1 MSSITLNN
9 LSVGYQQARRTP
21 TAVLAGLNAT
31 LCSGRLTCLVGANGI
46 GKSTLLSTLAAFQP
60 PIAGQMHYYSGEQA
74 APINL
79 ATLSQARL
87 ARLVSVVLTA
97 KPSIENLSVEQVV
110 ALGRSPYTNIW
121 GTLRAEDHRMVE
133 WAMDVVG
140 ITGLRH
146 RMVQTLS
153 DGERQ
158 KMMIAKALAQDTPVI
173 LLDEPTAF
181 LDYKSKVEVLD
192 LLARL
197 AHETNKMVLLS
208 THDLE
213 QAVHA
218 ADALW
223 VVAKQQ
229 LGDGTQPCSRS
240 DSSDLSDKS
249 DKSDQSG
256 QSNQSN
262 QSDKSDK
269 SDKSEESDR
278 SDQSDQSDGIDKL
291 IASAQ
296 CPHLPRLYVLEKH
309 IHTTEQGHQQ
319 LMFHPSPDTPA
330 PPQLTLTATPDFEK
344 RTQELLRLLGEE
356 VKR

>member
-1 MSSITLNN
+1 MPSITLSN
-9 LSVGYQQARRTP
+9 LSVGYQHPRRTP
-21 TAVLAGLNAT
+21 TTVLAQLNAT
-31 LCSGRLTCLVGANGI
+31 LHAGQLTCLVGANGI
-46 GKSTLLSTLAAFQP
+46 GTLLRTLAAFQP

-97 KPSIENLSVEQVV
+97 KPSVENLSVEQIV

-121 GTLRAEDHRMVE
+121 GTLRADDRRMVA

-146 RMVQTLS
+146 RLVQTLS

-181 LDYKSKVEVLD
+181 LDYKSKVEVLG

-213 QAVHA
+213 QVVHA

-229 LGDGTQPCSRS
+229 LGDGTQLSDQS
-240 DSSDLSDKS
+240 DSSDWSDK
-249 DKSDQSG
+249 
-256 QSNQSN
+256 
-262 QSDKSDK
+262 
-269 SDKSEESDR
+269 
-278 SDQSDQSDGIDKL
+278 SDQSDQSDSFDKPN
-291 IASAQ
+291 ASTQ
-296 CPHLPRLYVLEKH
+296 CPHLPMLYVLEKH
-309 IHTTEQGHQQ
+309 IRSTEQGHQLVFQ
-319 LMFHPSPDTPA
+319 PSPDTPA

-356 VKR
+356 VKGERVKR

>member
-1 MSSITLNN
+1 MPSITLRD
-9 LSVGYQQARRTP
+9 LSVGYQHPRCTP
-21 TAVLAGLNAT
+21 TTVLAELNAT
-31 LCSGRLTCLVGANGI
+31 LHAGQLTCLVGANGI
-46 GKSTLLSTLAAFQP
+46 GKSTLLRTLAAFQP
-60 PIAGQMHYYSGEQA
+60 PISGQMCYYSDEQA

-97 KPSIENLSVEQVV
+97 KPSVENLSVEQIV

-121 GTLRAEDHRMVE
+121 GTLRADDRRMVA

-140 ITGLRH
+140 ITSLRH
-146 RMVQTLS
+146 RLVQTLS

-181 LDYKSKVEVLD
+181 LDYKSKVEVLG

-213 QAVHA
+213 QVVHA

-229 LGDGTQPCSRS
+229 LGDGTQLSDQS
-240 DSSDLSDKS
+240 DSSDWSDK
-249 DKSDQSG
+249 
-256 QSNQSN
+256 
-262 QSDKSDK
+262 
-269 SDKSEESDR
+269 
-278 SDQSDQSDGIDKL
+278 SDQSDQSDSFDKPN
-291 IASAQ
+291 ASTQ
-296 CPHLPRLYVLEKH
+296 CPHLPMLYVLEKH
-309 IHTTEQGHQQ
+309 IRSTEQGHQLVFQ
-319 LMFHPSPDTPA
+319 PSPDTPA

-356 VKR
+356 VKGERVKR

>member
-1 MSSITLNN
+1 MPSITLRN
-9 LSVGYQQARRTP
+9 LSVGYQHPRRTP
-21 TAVLAGLNAT
+21 ATVLAQLNAT
-31 LCSGRLTCLVGANGI
+31 LHAGQLTCLVGANGI
-46 GKSTLLSTLAAFQP
+46 GKSTLLRTLAAFQP
-60 PIAGQMHYYSGEQA
+60 PISGQMRYYSDEQA

-97 KPSIENLSVEQVV
+97 KPSVENLSVEQIV

-121 GTLRAEDHRMVE
+121 GTLRADDRRMVA

-140 ITGLRH
+140 ITSLRH
-146 RMVQTLS
+146 RLVQTLS

-181 LDYKSKVEVLD
+181 LDYRSKVEVLG

-229 LGDGTQPCSRS
+229 LGDGTQPCSRL
-240 DSSDLSDKS
+240 DSSDCSYQ
-249 DKSDQSG
+249 SDQSD
-256 QSNQSN
+256 

-269 SDKSEESDR
+269 SVQ
-278 SDQSDQSDGIDKL
+278 SDQSDQPSGLDAPNSFG
-291 IASAQ
+291 Q
-296 CPHLPRLYVLEKH
+296 CHRLPLLYVLEKH

-319 LMFHPSPDTPA
+319 LVFEPAPAAPA
-330 PPQLTLTATPDFEK
+330 PPHLTLTAPPDFDT

-356 VKR
+356 GIKR

>member
-1 MSSITLNN
+1 MPSITLRN
-9 LSVGYQQARRTP
+9 LSVGYLHPRRTP
-21 TAVLAGLNAT
+21 TTVLAQLNAT
-31 LCSGRLTCLVGANGI
+31 LHAGQLTCLVGANGI
-46 GKSTLLSTLAAFQP
+46 GKSTLLRTLAAFQP

-97 KPSIENLSVEQVV
+97 KPSVENLSVEQIV

-121 GTLRAEDHRMVE
+121 GTLRADDRRMVA

-146 RMVQTLS
+146 RLVQTLS

-181 LDYKSKVEVLD
+181 LDYKSKVEVLG

-213 QAVHA
+213 QVVHA

-229 LGDGTQPCSRS
+229 LGDGTQLSDQS
-240 DSSDLSDKS
+240 DSSDWSDK
-249 DKSDQSG
+249 
-256 QSNQSN
+256 
-262 QSDKSDK
+262 
-269 SDKSEESDR
+269 
-278 SDQSDQSDGIDKL
+278 SDQSDQSDSFDKPN
-291 IASAQ
+291 ASTQ
-296 CPHLPRLYVLEKH
+296 CPHLPMLYVLEKH
-309 IHTTEQGHQQ
+309 IRSTEQGHPLVFQ
-319 LMFHPSPDTPA
+319 PSPDTPA

-356 VKR
+356 VKGERVKR

>member
-1 MSSITLNN
+1 MPSITLSN

-46 GKSTLLSTLAAFQP
+46 GKSTLLRTLAAFQP

-79 ATLSQARL
+79 ASLSQARL

-97 KPSIENLSVEQVV
+97 KPSVENLSVEQVV

-223 VVAKQQ
+223 VVAKQL

-240 DSSDLSDKS
+240 DSSGMSDKS
-249 DKSDQSG
+249 DKSDQSDRPNGHDVPNSFG
-256 QSNQSN
+256 QC
-262 QSDKSDK
+262 
-269 SDKSEESDR
+269 R
-278 SDQSDQSDGIDKL
+278 
-291 IASAQ
+291 
-296 CPHLPRLYVLEKH
+296 HLPLLYVLEKH
-309 IHTTEQGHQQ
+309 MHTTEQGHQQ
-319 LMFHPSPDTPA
+319 LMFQPSPDTPA
-330 PPQLTLTATPDFEK
+330 PPHLTLTATPDFEK

-356 VKR
+356 VKG

>member
-1 MSSITLNN
+1 MSSITLSN
-9 LSVGYQQARRTP
+9 LSVGYQQTRRTP

-46 GKSTLLSTLAAFQP
+46 GKSTLLRTLAAFQP
-60 PIAGQMHYYSGEQA
+60 PIAGQMHYLSDEQA

-97 KPSIENLSVEQVV
+97 KPSVENLSVEQVV

-146 RMVQTLS
+146 RLVQTLS

-158 KMMIAKALAQDTPVI
+158 KMMIAKALAQNTPVI

-240 DSSDLSDKS
+240 DSSD
-249 DKSDQSG
+249 
-256 QSNQSN
+256 
-262 QSDKSDK
+262 QSDL
-269 SDKSEESDR
+269 
-278 SDQSDQSDGIDKL
+278 SDQSDQSDLSDKSDQSDQSDRPNGHD
-291 IASAQ
+291 APNSSAQ
-296 CPHLPRLYVLEKH
+296 CPHLPQLYVLEKH
-309 IHTTEQGHQQ
+309 IHTTEQGRQQ
-319 LMFHPSPDTPA
+319 LMFQPSPDTPA

-356 VKR
+356 VKG

>member
-1 MSSITLNN
+1 MSSITLSN

-46 GKSTLLSTLAAFQP
+46 GKSTLLRTLAAFQP
-60 PIAGQMHYYSGEQA
+60 PIAGQMHYLSDEQA

-79 ATLSQARL
+79 ASLSQARL

-97 KPSIENLSVEQVV
+97 KPSVENLSVEQVV

-223 VVAKQQ
+223 VVAKQL

-240 DSSDLSDKS
+240 DSSGMSDKSDKS
-249 DKSDQSG
+249 DKSDQSDRPNGHDVPNSFG
-256 QSNQSN
+256 QC
-262 QSDKSDK
+262 
-269 SDKSEESDR
+269 R
-278 SDQSDQSDGIDKL
+278 
-291 IASAQ
+291 
-296 CPHLPRLYVLEKH
+296 HLPLLYVLEKH
-309 IHTTEQGHQQ
+309 MHTTEQGHQQ
-319 LMFHPSPDTPA
+319 LMFQPSPDTPA
-330 PPQLTLTATPDFEK
+330 PPHLTLTATPDFEK

-356 VKR
+356 VKG

>member
-1 MSSITLNN
+1 MPSITLRN
-9 LSVGYQQARRTP
+9 LSVGYQHPRRTP
-21 TAVLAGLNAT
+21 ATVLAQLNAT
-31 LCSGRLTCLVGANGI
+31 LQAGLLTCLVGANGI
-46 GKSTLLSTLAAFQP
+46 GKSTLLRTLAAFQP
-60 PIAGQMHYYSGEQA
+60 PISGQMRYYSDEQA

-97 KPSIENLSVEQVV
+97 KPSVENLSVEQIV

-121 GTLRAEDHRMVE
+121 GTLRADDRRMVA

-140 ITGLRH
+140 ITNLRH
-146 RMVQTLS
+146 RLVQTLS

-181 LDYKSKVEVLD
+181 LDYKSKVEVLG

-229 LGDGTQPCSRS
+229 LGDGTQPCSRL
-240 DSSDLSDKS
+240 DSSDCSY
-249 DKSDQSG
+249 QSY
-256 QSNQSN
+256 QSY

-269 SDKSEESDR
+269 SVQ
-278 SDQSDQSDGIDKL
+278 SDQSDQPSGLDAPNSFG
-291 IASAQ
+291 Q
-296 CPHLPRLYVLEKH
+296 CHRLPLLYVLEKH

-319 LMFHPSPDTPA
+319 LVFEPTLAAPA
-330 PPQLTLTATPDFEK
+330 PPHLTLTATPDFET

-356 VKR
+356 EIKG

>member
-1 MSSITLNN
+1 MSSITLSN
-9 LSVGYQQARRTP
+9 LTVGYQQARRTP

-46 GKSTLLSTLAAFQP
+46 GKSTLLRTLAAFQP
-60 PIAGQMHYYSGEQA
+60 PISGQMCYCPDEQA

-79 ATLSQARL
+79 ASLSQARL

-97 KPSIENLSVEQVV
+97 KPSVENLSVEQVV

-121 GTLRAEDHRMVE
+121 GTLRAKDHRMVE

-140 ITGLRH
+140 ITNLRH
-146 RMVQTLS
+146 RLVQTLS

-223 VVAKQQ
+223 VVAKHQ

-240 DSSDLSDKS
+240 DNSDLSGQSGQSDQSDKSVQSDKS
-249 DKSDQSG
+249 DKSDQS
-256 QSNQSN
+256 
-262 QSDKSDK
+262 
-269 SDKSEESDR
+269 
-278 SDQSDQSDGIDKL
+278 DQSDQPSGLDAPNSFG
-291 IASAQ
+291 Q
-296 CPHLPRLYVLEKH
+296 CHRLPLLYVLEKH

-319 LMFHPSPDTPA
+319 LVFEPTLAAPA
-330 PPQLTLTATPDFEK
+330 PPHLTLTATPDFET

-356 VKR
+356 EIKGEKVKR

>member
-1 MSSITLNN
+1 MSSITLSN
-9 LSVGYQQARRTP
+9 LTVGYQQTRRTP

-46 GKSTLLSTLAAFQP
+46 GKSTLLRTLAAFQP

-97 KPSIENLSVEQVV
+97 KPSVENLSVEQIVT
-110 ALGRSPYTNIW
+110 LGRSPYTNIW
-121 GTLRAEDHRMVE
+121 GTLRADDRRMVA

-140 ITGLRH
+140 ITNLRH
-146 RMVQTLS
+146 RLVQTLS

-229 LGDGTQPCSRS
+229 LGDGTQLCSRLDSS
-240 DSSDLSDKS
+240 DLSDLSDKS
-249 DKSDQSG
+249 D
-256 QSNQSN
+256 
-262 QSDKSDK
+262 
-269 SDKSEESDR
+269 
-278 SDQSDQSDGIDKL
+278 QSDQSDRPSGLD
-291 IASAQ
+291 APNPFSQ
-296 CPHLPRLYVLEKH
+296 YHHLPLLYVLEKH

-319 LMFHPSPDTPA
+319 LVFAPTLAAPA
-330 PPQLTLTATPDFEK
+330 PPHLTLTATPDFET

-356 VKR
+356 EIKGEKVKR

>member
-46 GKSTLLSTLAAFQP
+46 GKSTLLRTLAAFQP
-60 PIAGQMHYYSGEQA
+60 PIAGQIHYYSDEQA

-97 KPSIENLSVEQVV
+97 KPSVENLSVEQIV

-146 RMVQTLS
+146 RLVQTLS

-181 LDYKSKVEVLD
+181 LDYKSKVEVLG

-229 LGDGTQPCSRS
+229 LGDSALLSDQS
-240 DSSDLSDKS
+240 DSSDRSDKS
-249 DKSDQSG
+249 DKSD
-256 QSNQSN
+256 
-262 QSDKSDK
+262 
-269 SDKSEESDR
+269 R
-278 SDQSDQSDGIDKL
+278 SDSFDKPN
-291 IASAQ
+291 ASAQ

-309 IHTTEQGHQQ
+309 IHTTEQGHQ
-319 LMFHPSPDTPA
+319 LMFQPSPGTPA
-330 PPQLTLTATPDFEK
+330 PPHLTLIATPDFEK

-356 VKR
+356 VKG

>member
-1 MSSITLNN
+1 MSSITLSN
-9 LSVGYQQARRTP
+9 LTVGYQQARRTP

-46 GKSTLLSTLAAFQP
+46 GKSTLLRTLAAFQP

-97 KPSIENLSVEQVV
+97 KPSVENLSVEQIV

-158 KMMIAKALAQDTPVI
+158 KMMIAKALAQDTSVV

-181 LDYKSKVEVLD
+181 LDYKSKVEVLG

-229 LGDGTQPCSRS
+229 LDDGTQPCSRS
-240 DSSDLSDKS
+240 YSSDLSDNSDLSDKS
-249 DKSDQSG
+249 DKP
-256 QSNQSN
+256 
-262 QSDKSDK
+262 
-269 SDKSEESDR
+269 
-278 SDQSDQSDGIDKL
+278 DQSDQSDRPNGHD
-291 IASAQ
+291 APNSSGQ
-296 CPHLPRLYVLEKH
+296 CPHLPQLYVLEKH

-319 LMFHPSPDTPA
+319 LVFQPSPDTPA

-344 RTQELLRLLGEE
+344 RTQELFRLLGEE
-356 VKR
+356 VKG

>member
-1 MSSITLNN
+1 MSSITLSN

-21 TAVLAGLNAT
+21 TAVLVGLNAT

-46 GKSTLLSTLAAFQP
+46 GKSTLLRTLAAFQP
-60 PIAGQMHYYSGEQA
+60 PIAGQIHYYSGEQA

-97 KPSIENLSVEQVV
+97 KPSVENLSVEQIVG
-110 ALGRSPYTNIW
+110 LGRSPYTNIW
-121 GTLRAEDHRMVE
+121 GTLRAEDRRMVD

-140 ITGLRH
+140 ITSLRH
-146 RMVQTLS
+146 RLVQTLS

-181 LDYKSKVEVLD
+181 LDYKSKVEVLG

-240 DSSDLSDKS
+240 DSSGLS
-249 DKSDQSG
+249 DKSDQSDRPNGHDAPNSSG
-256 QSNQSN
+256 Q
-262 QSDKSDK
+262 
-269 SDKSEESDR
+269 
-278 SDQSDQSDGIDKL
+278 
-291 IASAQ
+291 
-296 CPHLPRLYVLEKH
+296 CHHLPQLYVLEKH
-309 IHTTEQGHQQ
+309 IRSTEQGHELVFQ
-319 LMFHPSPDTPA
+319 PSPDTPA

-356 VKR
+356 VKGERVKR

>member
-1 MSSITLNN
+1 MPSITLRD
-9 LSVGYQQARRTP
+9 LSVGYQHPRRTP
-21 TAVLAGLNAT
+21 TTVLAQLNAT
-31 LCSGRLTCLVGANGI
+31 LHAGQLTCLVGANGI
-46 GKSTLLSTLAAFQP
+46 GKSTLLRTLAAFQP
-60 PIAGQMHYYSGEQA
+60 PISGQMRYYSDEQA
-74 APINL
+74 VPINL
-79 ATLSQARL
+79 ATLSQVRL

-97 KPSIENLSVEQVV
+97 KPSVENLSVEQIV

-121 GTLRAEDHRMVE
+121 GTLRADDHRMVA

-140 ITGLRH
+140 ITNLRH
-146 RMVQTLS
+146 RLVLTLS

-181 LDYKSKVEVLD
+181 LDYKSKVEVLG

-229 LGDGTQPCSRS
+229 LGDGTQPCSRL
-240 DSSDLSDKS
+240 DS
-249 DKSDQSG
+249 
-256 QSNQSN
+256 
-262 QSDKSDK
+262 
-269 SDKSEESDR
+269 
-278 SDQSDQSDGIDKL
+278 SDQSDQSDQPSGLD
-291 IASAQ
+291 APNSFSQ
-296 CPHLPRLYVLEKH
+296 YHHLPLLYVLEKH

-319 LMFHPSPDTPA
+319 LVFEPALAAPASPH
-330 PPQLTLTATPDFEK
+330 LTLTATPNFET

-356 VKR
+356 GIKR

>member
-1 MSSITLNN
+1 MPSITLRD
-9 LSVGYQQARRTP
+9 LSVGYQHPRRTP
-21 TAVLAGLNAT
+21 TTVLAQLNAT
-31 LCSGRLTCLVGANGI
+31 LQAGQLTCLVGANGI
-46 GKSTLLSTLAAFQP
+46 GKSTLLRTLAAFQP
-60 PIAGQMHYYSGEQA
+60 PISGQMCYYSDEQA

-97 KPSIENLSVEQVV
+97 KPSVENLSVEQIV

-121 GTLRAEDHRMVE
+121 GTLRADDHRMVA

-140 ITGLRH
+140 ITSLRH
-146 RMVQTLS
+146 RLVQTLS

-181 LDYKSKVEVLD
+181 LDYKSKVEVLG

-229 LGDGTQPCSRS
+229 LGDGTQPCSRL
-240 DSSDLSDKS
+240 DSSDCSYQ
-249 DKSDQSG
+249 SDQSD
-256 QSNQSN
+256 

-269 SDKSEESDR
+269 SVQ
-278 SDQSDQSDGIDKL
+278 SDQSDQPSGLDAPNSFGQ
-291 IASAQ
+291 S
-296 CPHLPRLYVLEKH
+296 HRLPLLYVLEKH

-319 LMFHPSPDTPA
+319 LVFEPAPAAPA
-330 PPQLTLTATPDFEK
+330 PPHLTLTAPPDFDK

-356 VKR
+356 GIKR

>member
-1 MSSITLNN
+1 MSSITLSN
-9 LSVGYQQARRTP
+9 LSVGYQQTRRTP

-46 GKSTLLSTLAAFQP
+46 GKSTLLRTLAAFQP

-79 ATLSQARL
+79 ASLSQARL

-97 KPSIENLSVEQVV
+97 KPSVENLSVEQIVS
-110 ALGRSPYTNIW
+110 LGRSPYTNIW
-121 GTLRAEDHRMVE
+121 GTLHAEDHRMVE

-146 RMVQTLS
+146 RLVQTLS

-181 LDYKSKVEVLD
+181 LDYKSKVEVLG

-197 AHETNKMVLLS
+197 ANETNKMVLLS

-229 LGDGTQPCSRS
+229 QGNGTQPCSRS
-240 DSSDLSDKS
+240 Y
-249 DKSDQSG
+249 G
-256 QSNQSN
+256 
-262 QSDKSDK
+262 
-269 SDKSEESDR
+269 
-278 SDQSDQSDGIDKL
+278 SDQSDRPNGHD
-291 IASAQ
+291 APNAFAQ
-296 CPHLPRLYVLEKH
+296 CPHLSRLYVLEKH
-309 IHTTEQGHQQ
+309 IHTTEQGHQ
-319 LMFHPSPDTPA
+319 LMFQPSPSTPA
-330 PPQLTLTATPDFEK
+330 PPHLTLIATPDFEK

-356 VKR
+356 VKG

>member
-1 MSSITLNN
+1 MSSITLSN
-9 LSVGYQQARRTP
+9 LSVGYQQVRRTP

-46 GKSTLLSTLAAFQP
+46 GKSTLLRTLAAFQP
-60 PIAGQMHYYSGEQA
+60 PISGQMCYYSDEQA

-79 ATLSQARL
+79 ATLSQVRL

-97 KPSIENLSVEQVV
+97 KPSVENLSVEQIV

-158 KMMIAKALAQDTPVI
+158 KMMIAKALAQGTPVI

-181 LDYKSKVEVLD
+181 LDYKSKVEVLG

-240 DSSDLSDKS
+240 DSSGLS
-249 DKSDQSG
+249 DKSDQSDRPNGHDAPNSSG
-256 QSNQSN
+256 Q
-262 QSDKSDK
+262 
-269 SDKSEESDR
+269 
-278 SDQSDQSDGIDKL
+278 
-291 IASAQ
+291 
-296 CPHLPRLYVLEKH
+296 CHHLPQLYVLEKH
-309 IHTTEQGHQQ
+309 IRSTEQGHELVFQ
-319 LMFHPSPDTPA
+319 PSPDTPA

-356 VKR
+356 VKGERVKR

>member
-1 MSSITLNN
+1 MPSITLRD
-9 LSVGYQQARRTP
+9 LSVGYQHPRRTP
-21 TAVLAGLNAT
+21 TTVLAQLNAT
-31 LCSGRLTCLVGANGI
+31 LHAGQLTCLVGANGI
-46 GKSTLLSTLAAFQP
+46 GKSTLLRTLAAFQP

-97 KPSIENLSVEQVV
+97 KPSVENLSVEQIV

-121 GTLRAEDHRMVE
+121 GTLRADDRRMVA

-146 RMVQTLS
+146 RLVQTLS

-181 LDYKSKVEVLD
+181 LDYKSKVEVLG

-213 QAVHA
+213 QVVHA

-229 LGDGTQPCSRS
+229 LGDGTQLSDQS
-240 DSSDLSDKS
+240 DSSDWSDK
-249 DKSDQSG
+249 
-256 QSNQSN
+256 
-262 QSDKSDK
+262 
-269 SDKSEESDR
+269 
-278 SDQSDQSDGIDKL
+278 SDQSDQSDSFDKPN
-291 IASAQ
+291 ASTQ
-296 CPHLPRLYVLEKH
+296 CPHLPMLYVLEKH
-309 IHTTEQGHQQ
+309 IRSTEQGHQLVFQ
-319 LMFHPSPDTPA
+319 PSPDTPA

-356 VKR
+356 VKGERVKR

>member
-1 MSSITLNN
+1 MSSITLSN
-9 LSVGYQQARRTP
+9 LSVGYQHPRRTP
-21 TAVLAGLNAT
+21 TTVLAQLNAT
-31 LCSGRLTCLVGANGI
+31 LHAGQLTCLVGANGI
-46 GKSTLLSTLAAFQP
+46 GKSTLLRTLAAFQP
-60 PIAGQMHYYSGEQA
+60 PISGQMCYYSGEQA
-74 APINL
+74 TPINL

-97 KPSIENLSVEQVV
+97 KPSVENLSVEQIV

-121 GTLRAEDHRMVE
+121 GTLCAEDHRMVE

-146 RMVQTLS
+146 RLVQTLS

-181 LDYKSKVEVLD
+181 LDYKSKVEVLG

-229 LGDGTQPCSRS
+229 IGDSALLSDQS
-240 DSSDLSDKS
+240 DSSD
-249 DKSDQSG
+249 
-256 QSNQSN
+256 

-269 SDKSEESDR
+269 ADR
-278 SDQSDQSDGIDKL
+278 SDSFDKPN
-291 IASAQ
+291 ASAQ
-296 CPHLPRLYVLEKH
+296 CHHLPRLDVLEKH
-309 IHTTEQGHQQ
+309 IRSTDQGHQLVFQ
-319 LMFHPSPDTPA
+319 PSPDTPA
-330 PPQLTLTATPDFEK
+330 PPHLTLTATPDFEK

-356 VKR
+356 VKGEKVKG

>member
-1 MSSITLNN
+1 MPSITLSN
-9 LSVGYQQARRTP
+9 LSVGYQHPRRTP
-21 TAVLAGLNAT
+21 TTVLAQLNAT
-31 LCSGRLTCLVGANGI
+31 LHAGQLTCLVGANGI
-46 GKSTLLSTLAAFQP
+46 GKSTLLRTLAAFQP

-97 KPSIENLSVEQVV
+97 KPSVENLSVEQIV

-121 GTLRAEDHRMVE
+121 GTLRADDRRMAA

-146 RMVQTLS
+146 RLVQTLS

-181 LDYKSKVEVLD
+181 LDYKSKVEVLG

-213 QAVHA
+213 QVVHA
-218 ADALW
+218 CYSCPLRRSLPTP
-223 VVAKQQ
+223 VAMRGRLQGRWWHPIH
-229 LGDGTQPCSRS
+229 LV
-240 DSSDLSDKS
+240 SSSCTCAVWIC
-249 DKSDQSG
+249 
-256 QSNQSN
+256 
-262 QSDKSDK
+262 
-269 SDKSEESDR
+269 R
-278 SDQSDQSDGIDKL
+278 VY
-291 IASAQ
+291 AQ
-296 CPHLPRLYVLEKH
+296 AQRH
-309 IHTTEQGHQQ
+309 
-319 LMFHPSPDTPA
+319 S
-330 PPQLTLTATPDFEK
+330 
-344 RTQELLRLLGEE
+344 LLNKGPL
-356 VKR
+356 

>member
-1 MSSITLNN
+1 MPSITLRD
-9 LSVGYQQARRTP
+9 LSVGYQHPRRTP
-21 TAVLAGLNAT
+21 TTVLAQLNAT
-31 LCSGRLTCLVGANGI
+31 LHAGQLTCLVGANGI
-46 GKSTLLSTLAAFQP
+46 GKSTLLRTLAAFQP
-60 PIAGQMHYYSGEQA
+60 AISGQMCYYSDEQA
-74 APINL
+74 APNNL

-97 KPSIENLSVEQVV
+97 KPSVENLSVEQIV

-121 GTLRAEDHRMVE
+121 GTLRADDHRMVA

-140 ITGLRH
+140 ITSLRH
-146 RMVQTLS
+146 RLVRTLS

-181 LDYKSKVEVLD
+181 LDYKSKVEVLG

-229 LGDGTQPCSRS
+229 LGDGTQPCSRL
-240 DSSDLSDKS
+240 DSSDCSY
-249 DKSDQSG
+249 QSY
-256 QSNQSN
+256 QSY

-269 SDKSEESDR
+269 SVQ
-278 SDQSDQSDGIDKL
+278 SDQSDQPSGLDAPNSFG
-291 IASAQ
+291 Q
-296 CPHLPRLYVLEKH
+296 CHRLPLLYVLEKH

-319 LMFHPSPDTPA
+319 LVFEPTLAAPA
-330 PPQLTLTATPDFEK
+330 PPHLTLTATPDFET

-356 VKR
+356 EIKG

>member
-1 MSSITLNN
+1 MPSITLRN
-9 LSVGYQQARRTP
+9 LSVGYQHPRRTP
-21 TAVLAGLNAT
+21 ATVLAQLNAT
-31 LCSGRLTCLVGANGI
+31 LQAGLLTCLVGANGI
-46 GKSTLLSTLAAFQP
+46 GKSTLLRTLAAFQP
-60 PIAGQMHYYSGEQA
+60 PISGQMRYYSDEQA

-97 KPSIENLSVEQVV
+97 KPSVENLSVEQIV

-121 GTLRAEDHRMVE
+121 GTLRADDRRMVA

-140 ITGLRH
+140 ITNLRH
-146 RMVQTLS
+146 RLVQTLS

-181 LDYKSKVEVLD
+181 LDYKSKVEVLG

-229 LGDGTQPCSRS
+229 LGDGTQPCSRL
-240 DSSDLSDKS
+240 DSSDCSYQSYQSD
-249 DKSDQSG
+249 
-256 QSNQSN
+256 

-269 SDKSEESDR
+269 SVQ
-278 SDQSDQSDGIDKL
+278 SDQSDQPSGLDAPNSFG
-291 IASAQ
+291 Q
-296 CPHLPRLYVLEKH
+296 CHRLPLLYVLEKH

-319 LMFHPSPDTPA
+319 LVFEPTLAAPA
-330 PPQLTLTATPDFEK
+330 PPHLTLTATPDFET

-356 VKR
+356 EIKG

>member
-1 MSSITLNN
+1 MSSITLSN

-21 TAVLAGLNAT
+21 TAVLVGLNAT

-46 GKSTLLSTLAAFQP
+46 GKSTLLRTLAASQP
-60 PIAGQMHYYSGEQA
+60 PIAGQIHYYSGEQA

-97 KPSIENLSVEQVV
+97 KPSVENLSVEQIVG
-110 ALGRSPYTNIW
+110 LGRSPYTNIW
-121 GTLRAEDHRMVE
+121 GTLRAEDRRMVD
-133 WAMDVVG
+133 WTMDVVG
-140 ITGLRH
+140 ITSLRH
-146 RMVQTLS
+146 RLVQTLS

-181 LDYKSKVEVLD
+181 LDYKSKVEVLG

-229 LGDGTQPCSRS
+229 LGDSALLSDQS
-240 DSSDLSDKS
+240 DSSDRSDKS
-249 DKSDQSG
+249 GK
-256 QSNQSN
+256 
-262 QSDKSDK
+262 
-269 SDKSEESDR
+269 SDR
-278 SDQSDQSDGIDKL
+278 SDSFDKPNV
-291 IASAQ
+291 SAQ
-296 CPHLPRLYVLEKH
+296 CPHLPQLYVLDKH
-309 IHTTEQGHQQ
+309 IHTTEQGRQQ
-319 LMFHPSPDTPA
+319 LVFQPSPETPA

-356 VKR
+356 VKGEKVKR

>member
-1 MSSITLNN
+1 MPSITLRN
-9 LSVGYQQARRTP
+9 LSVGYQHPRRTP
-21 TAVLAGLNAT
+21 ATVLAQLNAT
-31 LCSGRLTCLVGANGI
+31 LQAGLLTCLVGANGI
-46 GKSTLLSTLAAFQP
+46 GKSTLLRTLAAFQP
-60 PIAGQMHYYSGEQA
+60 PISGQMRYYSDEQA
-74 APINL
+74 APIKL

-97 KPSIENLSVEQVV
+97 KPSVENLSVEQIV

-121 GTLRAEDHRMVE
+121 GTLRADDRRMVA

-140 ITGLRH
+140 ITNLRH
-146 RMVQTLS
+146 RLVQTLS

-181 LDYKSKVEVLD
+181 LDYKSKVEVLG

-229 LGDGTQPCSRS
+229 LGDGTQPCSRL
-240 DSSDLSDKS
+240 DSSDCSYQSYQSD
-249 DKSDQSG
+249 
-256 QSNQSN
+256 

-269 SDKSEESDR
+269 SVQ
-278 SDQSDQSDGIDKL
+278 SDQSDQPSGLDAPNSFG
-291 IASAQ
+291 Q
-296 CPHLPRLYVLEKH
+296 CHRLPLLYVLEKH

-319 LMFHPSPDTPA
+319 LVFEPTLAAPA
-330 PPQLTLTATPDFEK
+330 PPHLTLTATPDFET

-356 VKR
+356 EIKG

>member
-1 MSSITLNN
+1 MSSITLSN

-46 GKSTLLSTLAAFQP
+46 GKSTLLRTLAAFQP
-60 PIAGQMHYYSGEQA
+60 PISGQMCYYSDEQA

-97 KPSIENLSVEQVV
+97 KPSVENLSVEQIV

-121 GTLRAEDHRMVE
+121 GTLRADDHRMVA

-140 ITGLRH
+140 ITSLRH
-146 RMVQTLS
+146 RLVQTLS

-181 LDYKSKVEVLD
+181 LDYKSKVEVLG

-229 LGDGTQPCSRS
+229 LGDGTQPCSRL
-240 DSSDLSDKS
+240 DSSDCSYQSYQSD
-249 DKSDQSG
+249 
-256 QSNQSN
+256 

-269 SDKSEESDR
+269 SVQ
-278 SDQSDQSDGIDKL
+278 SDQSDQPSGLDAPNSFGQ
-291 IASAQ
+291 S
-296 CPHLPRLYVLEKH
+296 HRLPLLYVLEKH

-319 LMFHPSPDTPA
+319 LVFEPAPAAPA
-330 PPQLTLTATPDFEK
+330 PPHLTLTAPPDFDK

-356 VKR
+356 GIKR

>member
-1 MSSITLNN
+1 MPSITLRD
-9 LSVGYQQARRTP
+9 LSVGYQHPRRTP
-21 TAVLAGLNAT
+21 TTVLAQLNAT
-31 LCSGRLTCLVGANGI
+31 LHAGQLTCLVGANGI
-46 GKSTLLSTLAAFQP
+46 GKSTLLRTLAAFQP
-60 PIAGQMHYYSGEQA
+60 PISGQMRYYSDEQA

-97 KPSIENLSVEQVV
+97 KPSVENLSVEQIV

-121 GTLRAEDHRMVE
+121 GTLRADDRRMVA

-140 ITGLRH
+140 ITNLRH
-146 RMVQTLS
+146 RLVQTLS

-181 LDYKSKVEVLD
+181 LDYKSKVEVLG

-229 LGDGTQPCSRS
+229 LGDGTQLCSRL
-240 DSSDLSDKS
+240 DSSDLSDLSGLSGLSDKS
-249 DKSDQSG
+249 DKSDP
-256 QSNQSN
+256 
-262 QSDKSDK
+262 
-269 SDKSEESDR
+269 
-278 SDQSDQSDGIDKL
+278 SDQSDRPSGLDAPNPFSQYH
-291 IASAQ
+291 
-296 CPHLPRLYVLEKH
+296 HLPLLYVLEKH

-319 LMFHPSPDTPA
+319 LVFEPTFAAPA
-330 PPQLTLTATPDFEK
+330 PPHLTLTATPDFET

-356 VKR
+356 EIKGEKIKRVKE

>member
-1 MSSITLNN
+1 MPSITLRN
-9 LSVGYQQARRTP
+9 LSVGYQQVRRTP
-21 TAVLAGLNAT
+21 TAVLAGLNTT

-46 GKSTLLSTLAAFQP
+46 GKSTLLRTLAAFQP
-60 PIAGQMHYYSGEQA
+60 PISGQMCYYSGEQA
-74 APINL
+74 TPINL

-97 KPSIENLSVEQVV
+97 KPSVENLSVEQIV

-121 GTLRAEDHRMVE
+121 GTLRADDRRMVA

-146 RMVQTLS
+146 RLVQTLS

-181 LDYKSKVEVLD
+181 LDYKSKVEVLG

-229 LGDGTQPCSRS
+229 LGDGTQLSDQS
-240 DSSDLSDKS
+240 DSSDWSDK
-249 DKSDQSG
+249 
-256 QSNQSN
+256 
-262 QSDKSDK
+262 
-269 SDKSEESDR
+269 
-278 SDQSDQSDGIDKL
+278 SDQSDQSDSFDKPN
-291 IASAQ
+291 ASTQ
-296 CPHLPRLYVLEKH
+296 CPHLPQLYVLDKH
-309 IHTTEQGHQQ
+309 IHTTEQGRQQ
-319 LMFHPSPDTPA
+319 LVFQPSPATPA
-330 PPQLTLTATPDFEK
+330 PSHLTLTATPDFEK

-356 VKR
+356 VKGERVKR

>member
-1 MSSITLNN
+1 MPSITLRD
-9 LSVGYQQARRTP
+9 LSVGYQHPRRTP
-21 TAVLAGLNAT
+21 TTVLAQLNAT
-31 LCSGRLTCLVGANGI
+31 LHAGQLTCLVGANGI
-46 GKSTLLSTLAAFQP
+46 GKSTLLRTLAAFQP
-60 PIAGQMHYYSGEQA
+60 PISGQMCYCSDEQA

-97 KPSIENLSVEQVV
+97 KPIVENLSVEQIV
-110 ALGRSPYTNIW
+110 ALGRSPYTNMW
-121 GTLRAEDHRMVE
+121 GTLRADDRRMVA

-140 ITGLRH
+140 ITNLRH
-146 RMVQTLS
+146 RLVQTLS

-181 LDYKSKVEVLD
+181 LDYRSKVEVLG

-229 LGDGTQPCSRS
+229 LGDGTQPCSRLDNS
-240 DSSDLSDKS
+240 DCSDLSGLS
-249 DKSDQSG
+249 GLSG
-256 QSNQSN
+256 QSD
-262 QSDKSDK
+262 QSDKSVQ
-269 SDKSEESDR
+269 
-278 SDQSDQSDGIDKL
+278 SDQSDQSDKSDQSDLSSGLD
-291 IASAQ
+291 APNSFGQ
-296 CPHLPRLYVLEKH
+296 CHRLPLLYVLEKH

-319 LMFHPSPDTPA
+319 LVFEPAPAAPA
-330 PPQLTLTATPDFEK
+330 PPHLTLTAPPDFDT

-356 VKR
+356 GIKR

>member
-1 MSSITLNN
+1 MSSITLSN
-9 LSVGYQQARRTP
+9 LSVGYQQTRRTP
-21 TAVLAGLNAT
+21 IAVLAGLNAT

-46 GKSTLLSTLAAFQP
+46 GKSTLLRTLAAFQP

-97 KPSIENLSVEQVV
+97 KPSVENLSVEQVV

-121 GTLRAEDHRMVE
+121 GTLRAEDHRMVA

-146 RMVQTLS
+146 RLVQTLS

-181 LDYKSKVEVLD
+181 LDYKSKVEVLG
-192 LLARL
+192 LLAHL

-229 LGDGTQPCSRS
+229 LGDGTQPCSRL
-240 DSSDLSDKS
+240 DSSDLSD
-249 DKSDQSG
+249 
-256 QSNQSN
+256 
-262 QSDKSDK
+262 QSDRPNGHDVPN
-269 SDKSEESDR
+269 
-278 SDQSDQSDGIDKL
+278 
-291 IASAQ
+291 ASVQ
-296 CPHLPRLYVLEKH
+296 CPHLSRLYVLEKH
-309 IHTTEQGHQQ
+309 IHTTEQGHQLIFQ
-319 LMFHPSPDTPA
+319 PSPDTPA
-330 PPQLTLTATPDFEK
+330 PPQLTLIATPDFEK

-356 VKR
+356 VKG

>member
-1 MSSITLNN
+1 MPSITLRD
-9 LSVGYQQARRTP
+9 LSVGYQHPRRTP
-21 TAVLAGLNAT
+21 TTVLAQLNAT
-31 LCSGRLTCLVGANGI
+31 LHAGQLTCLVGANGI
-46 GKSTLLSTLAAFQP
+46 GKSTLLRTLAAFQP

-97 KPSIENLSVEQVV
+97 KPSVENLSVEQIV

-121 GTLRAEDHRMVE
+121 GTLRADDRRMVA

-146 RMVQTLS
+146 RLVQTLS

-213 QAVHA
+213 QAVHT

-223 VVAKQQ
+223 VVTKAQQ
-229 LGDGTQPCSRS
+229 ATNTPQENPSNTSPQHLATQLR
-240 DSSDLSDKS
+240 
-249 DKSDQSG
+249 
-256 QSNQSN
+256 
-262 QSDKSDK
+262 
-269 SDKSEESDR
+269 
-278 SDQSDQSDGIDKL
+278 
-291 IASAQ
+291 
-296 CPHLPRLYVLEKH
+296 VLEKH
-309 IHTTEQGHQQ
+309 IRTDEQGLQQ
-319 LMFHPSPDTPA
+319 IVFEPENKAENTASQGLK
-330 PPQLTLTATPDFEK
+330 LTATADFDQ
-344 RTQELLRLLGEE
+344 RTHALLRLLGEG
-356 VKR
+356 

>member
-1 MSSITLNN
+1 MSSITLSN

-21 TAVLAGLNAT
+21 TAVLVGLNAT

-46 GKSTLLSTLAAFQP
+46 GKSTLLRTLAAFQP

-97 KPSIENLSVEQVV
+97 KPSVENLSVEQVV

-146 RMVQTLS
+146 RLVQTLS

-181 LDYKSKVEVLD
+181 LDYKSKVDVLG

-229 LGDGTQPCSRS
+229 LGDSALLSDQS
-240 DSSDLSDKS
+240 DSSDRSDKS
-249 DKSDQSG
+249 DKSD
-256 QSNQSN
+256 
-262 QSDKSDK
+262 
-269 SDKSEESDR
+269 R
-278 SDQSDQSDGIDKL
+278 SDSFDKPN
-291 IASAQ
+291 ASAQ

-309 IHTTEQGHQQ
+309 IHTTEQGHQ
-319 LMFHPSPDTPA
+319 LMFQPSPGTPA
-330 PPQLTLTATPDFEK
+330 PPHLTLTATPDFEK

-356 VKR
+356 VKG

>member
-1 MSSITLNN
+1 MSSITLSN

-46 GKSTLLSTLAAFQP
+46 GKSTLLRTLAAFQP
-60 PIAGQMHYYSGEQA
+60 PIAGQMHYFSDEQA

-97 KPSIENLSVEQVV
+97 KPSVENLSVEQVV

-229 LGDGTQPCSRS
+229 LGDGTQLCSRLDSS
-240 DSSDLSDKS
+240 DLSDLSDKS
-249 DKSDQSG
+249 D
-256 QSNQSN
+256 
-262 QSDKSDK
+262 
-269 SDKSEESDR
+269 
-278 SDQSDQSDGIDKL
+278 QSDQSDRPSGLD
-291 IASAQ
+291 APNPFSQ
-296 CPHLPRLYVLEKH
+296 YHHLPLLYVLEKH

-319 LMFHPSPDTPA
+319 LVFAPTLAAPA
-330 PPQLTLTATPDFEK
+330 PPHLTLTATPDFET

-356 VKR
+356 EIKGEKVKR

>member
-1 MSSITLNN
+1 MSSITLSN
-9 LSVGYQQARRTP
+9 LSVGYQQTRRTP

-46 GKSTLLSTLAAFQP
+46 GKSTLLRTLAAFQP
-60 PIAGQMHYYSGEQA
+60 PISGQMCYYSDEQA

-97 KPSIENLSVEQVV
+97 KPSVENLSVEQIV

-121 GTLRAEDHRMVE
+121 GALRTDDRRMVA

-140 ITGLRH
+140 ITSLRH

-158 KMMIAKALAQDTPVI
+158 KMMIAKALAQDTPVV

-229 LGDGTQPCSRS
+229 LGDGTQLIDQS
-240 DSSDLSDKS
+240 DSSDWSDK
-249 DKSDQSG
+249 
-256 QSNQSN
+256 
-262 QSDKSDK
+262 
-269 SDKSEESDR
+269 
-278 SDQSDQSDGIDKL
+278 SDQSDQSDSFDKPN
-291 IASAQ
+291 ASTQ
-296 CPHLPRLYVLEKH
+296 CPHLPLLYVLEKH
-309 IHTTEQGHQQ
+309 IRSTEQGHELVFQ
-319 LMFHPSPDTPA
+319 PSPDTPA

-356 VKR
+356 DIKR

>member
-1 MSSITLNN
+1 MSSITLSN
-9 LSVGYQQARRTP
+9 LSVGYQQTRRTP
-21 TAVLAGLNAT
+21 IAVLAGLNAT

-46 GKSTLLSTLAAFQP
+46 GKSTLLRTLAAFQP
-60 PIAGQMHYYSGEQA
+60 PIAGQIHYYSGEQA

-79 ATLSQARL
+79 ATLSQAPL

-97 KPSIENLSVEQVV
+97 KPSVENLSVEQVV

-140 ITGLRH
+140 ITDLRH
-146 RMVQTLS
+146 RLVQTLS

-181 LDYKSKVEVLD
+181 LDYKSKVEVLG

-213 QAVHA
+213 QAVHT

-229 LGDGTQPCSRS
+229 LGDGTQLCSRL
-240 DSSDLSDKS
+240 DSSDLSGLSDKS
-249 DKSDQSG
+249 DKSDQS
-256 QSNQSN
+256 
-262 QSDKSDK
+262 
-269 SDKSEESDR
+269 DR
-278 SDQSDQSDGIDKL
+278 PNGHDVPNS
-291 IASAQ
+291 SAQ

-309 IHTTEQGHQQ
+309 IHTTEQGHHQ
-319 LMFHPSPDTPA
+319 LVFQPSPDTPA
-330 PPQLTLTATPDFEK
+330 PPHLTLTATPDFEK

-356 VKR
+356 VKGERVKR